1 MEIQEII
8 TKWKLNKNFLASKL
22 KMLKG
27 TFNNKLNPA
36 HAEKFTE
43 DEFILLRA
51 IMLDLRK
58 DLDIVNEIS
67 FDEAMKIIAKQKV
80 KSKEKD

>member
-8 TKWKLNKNFLASKL
+8 QKWKLNKNLLASKL

-27 TFNNKLNPA
+27 TFNNKLNPD
-36 HAEKFTE
+36 HKDKFTD
-43 DEFILLRA
+43 DELILLRA
-51 IMLDLRK
+51 VMLEMRK
-58 DLDIVNEIS
+58 DLDSVEEIS

-80 KSKEKD
+80 KNV

>member
-8 TKWKLNKNFLASKL
+8 QKWKLNKNLLASKL

-27 TFNNKLNPA
+27 TFNNKLNPK
-36 HAEKFTE
+36 HKDDFTN

-51 IMLDLRK
+51 ILLELRK
-58 DLDIVNEIS
+58 DLDGVAEIS
-67 FDEAMKIIAKQKV
+67 FDEAIAIIAKQKA
-80 KSKEKD
+80 KAK